1 MIAFARGLKA
11 GLVRRLAG
19 SDAGVAVGYR
29 VAHPMG
35 VLRLMTPAEYEALAR
50 ATPVASATQV
60 EGPEVHG
67 ESP

>member
-35 VLRLMTPAEYEALAR
+35 VLRLMTPAEYDALDRVAQAEVLEA
-50 ATPVASATQV
+50 Q
-60 EGPEVHG
+60 G